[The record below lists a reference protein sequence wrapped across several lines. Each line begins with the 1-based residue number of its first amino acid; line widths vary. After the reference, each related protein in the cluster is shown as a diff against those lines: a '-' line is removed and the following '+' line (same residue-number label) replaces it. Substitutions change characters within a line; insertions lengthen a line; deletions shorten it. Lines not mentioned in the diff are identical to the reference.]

1 MSENNGQVACY
12 HCGLPVPDSLDLEVK
27 ILGEARPMCCAGCK
41 AVAEAIVENGLDDF
55 YRHRTSSAPQGE
67 ELIPEALRELDLY
80 DNEKLQ
86 ASFVH
91 QHEGDVREASL
102 ILEGITC
109 AACVWLNERHVKS
122 LDGVLDFHV
131 NYSTHRAQLTWDNSR
146 IHLSDVLKAISAI
159 GYHAHPFDPGKQAEL
174 HKKERSKMIRRIGV
188 AGVGMMQVMML
199 AVAMYLGAY
208 EGMDENIR
216 NLLRWAS
223 LVITIPVILYS
234 AKPFF
239 VSAWRDL
246 KRRKLGMDVPVSLAI
261 AAAFLASAWATVRGS
276 GEVYFDSVTMFTFF
290 LLSGR
295 FLEMSARHQAGR
307 VADEL
312 VRLMPATAHRLGK
325 NGIDVVPAG
334 ELVVGDQV
342 LVKPGE
348 TIPAD
353 GKIVEGVSSVDE
365 SLLTGESLPLKRE
378 PGDAVIGGSVN
389 RESPLTVR
397 VEKVGSDTVLAAI
410 SRLLERAHAEKP
422 AIAEL
427 ANRVAGWF
435 VLALL
440 IIATAV
446 YLYWLP
452 SGAEKAFWITLSVLV
467 ITCPCALSLAT
478 PVAITAATGAL
489 TKLGVLTTRGHA
501 LETLAA
507 TTDIIFDKTGTLTQG
522 ELSLSR
528 VKPLGDRSEREI
540 LAIASALE
548 AFSEHPIAQAIHA
561 KDTDLEASN
570 VETVPGMG
578 VEGMVAGQ
586 RYRLGNSDYISSW
599 HPDKELPEGS
609 GKSTQIFLADKNS
622 VLASIELGDNL
633 RPESKDMVRRLNAS
647 GIEVHLL
654 SGDNPGAV
662 KVVAD
667 ELNIQHAKGNQL
679 PGDKLAYV
687 KHLQGQGK
695 TVAMVGDGINDAPVL
710 AAAQVSIAM
719 GAGAQLAQASA
730 DMVLLSNDLN
740 HLPKAI
746 DKARRTLKIIRQNI
760 AWAITYNLVALPL
773 AAMGFIAPWMAAIGM
788 SFSSLL
794 VVLNALRLKGGR
806 VR

>member
-1 MSENNGQVACY
+1 MPENEHKVACY
-12 HCGLPVPDSLDLEVK
+12 HCGLPVPDTLNLDVK

-55 YRHRTSSAPQGE
+55 YRHRTSNAPQGE
-67 ELIPEALRELDLY
+67 ELIPEELRELDLF

-86 ASFVH
+86 VSFVH
-91 QHEGDVREASL
+91 QHEGDEREASL

-146 IHLSDVLKAISAI
+146 IHLSDVLKAITAI
-159 GYHAHPFDPGKQAEL
+159 GYHAHPFDPSKQEEL
-174 HKKERSKMIRRIGV
+174 HKKERSKMIRRVGV

-199 AVAMYLGAY
+199 AVAMYLGGH

-216 NLLRWAS
+216 KLLRWAS
-223 LVITIPVILYS
+223 LVITIPVIMYA

-246 KRRKLGMDVPVSLAI
+246 KRKKLGMDVPVSLAI

-295 FLEMSARHQAGR
+295 FLEMSARHKAGR

-312 VRLMPATAHRLGK
+312 VKLMPATARRLET
-325 NGIDVVPAG
+325 NGIDVIPAS

-353 GKIVEGVSSVDE
+353 GRVREGTSHVDE
-365 SLLTGESLPLKRE
+365 SLLTGESLPLRRE
-378 PGDAVIGGSVN
+378 PGDSVIGGSVN
-389 RESPLTVR
+389 RDSPLTVL
-397 VEKVGSDTVLAAI
+397 VEKIGSDTVLAAI

-440 IIATAV
+440 IVATAV
-446 YLYWLP
+446 YLYWFP

-467 ITCPCALSLAT
+467 VTCPCALSLAT
-478 PVAITAATGAL
+478 PVAVTAATGAL

-522 ELSLSR
+522 ELAVSSVQLL
-528 VKPLGDRSEREI
+528 VDRSEKEI

-548 AFSEHPIAQAIHA
+548 AFSEHPIAQAIHR
-561 KDTDLEASN
+561 KDADLEATN
-570 VETVPGMG
+570 VESVPGMG
-578 VEGMVAGQ
+578 VEGTVAGQ
-586 RYRLGNSDYISSW
+586 RYRLGNSAYIQTW
-599 HPDKELPEGS
+599 HPDT
-609 GKSTQIFLADKNS
+609 KSPQENKKGTQILLADKNT
-622 VLASIELGDNL
+622 VLASIELGDSL
-633 RPESKDMVRRLNAS
+633 RSESMEMIRKLDGV
-647 GIEVHLL
+647 GINVHLL

-662 KVVAD
+662 KAVAD
-667 ELNIQHAKGNQL
+667 ELNIQHSKGSQL

-740 HLPKAI
+740 HLPQAI
-746 DKARRTLKIIRQNI
+746 NKARHTLKIIRQNI
-760 AWAITYNLVALPL
+760 TWAITYNLIALPL

-794 VVLNALRLKGGR
+794 VVLNALRLREQRRK
-806 VR
+806 